1 MPRKMQLRKWPWGRP
16 GIRAKLILSFL
27 AALLPALLMLAV
39 MDQREYL
46 QRERAL
52 ADDCRAVAQ
61 AAAAS
66 AQARID
72 EAAAGLSAA
81 AALGPAEAAAA
92 LEALRKEHPEYLDL
106 FLLDGQGQVLA
117 CVPSGQA
124 PQVIPDSVAQAAS
137 AGAPV
142 LSDLFFA
149 ASGDVP
155 ALQVLV
161 PLRPGAAPA
170 AAGVTVDAQALSGLL
185 AGDAAGAPYQ
195 VVLCDRQ
202 GWAVGGALATDTPW
216 PARDWSRFA
225 HIRLALQG
233 QAATAPGVA
242 DPLDGRLYGSA
253 AVPLGA
259 TGWAV
264 EARLPMSGPAG
275 YLGRLAG
282 SLLPLTVLVGLAVAL
297 AVAVA
302 NWFTVPVRRL
312 AAYARGLG
320 RGQLNERV
328 AMNTGDE
335 FEDLA
340 AALNQ
345 MARQMEE
352 RDRRLRARTAELD
365 AIITQSADGIAI
377 HGPSGELQRLNPAG
391 IRIMG
396 RPTVRLGL
404 SLAEQ
409 AAWFK
414 IRTVAGEPVD
424 PNDLPVS
431 AALRGETRVGQELRI
446 ETETGQDRYVAFS
459 ASPLYD
465 AHGHIYGAVSTF
477 RDMTGARQAQQEK
490 DNFISIVS
498 HELKTPITS
507 IKGYAQMLLRRA
519 EEAGSDERDLKGLR
533 IINDEVERMVDL
545 INQLLDVQRLEMQ
558 RLQLNLDRVDLVSL
572 TLDTVDRLQMTTSRH
587 TLQPRVPEGP
597 VWVYGDAVRLAQV
610 LGNLIMNAIKY
621 SPAGGPVEVSLERQ
635 EGRAWVSV
643 RDWGIGIA
651 PEDQPHLF
659 QRFWRGTRKENT
671 SLTGMGLGLYISR
684 EIVRRHHGDIVFRS
698 QPGQGSTFL
707 FWLPLDEG
715 KP

>member
-1 MPRKMQLRKWPWGRP
+1 MPRKMQRPKWPWGRP

-39 MDQREYL
+39 MDYREYL
-46 QRERAL
+46 QRQRAL
-52 ADDCRAVAQ
+52 ADECRVVAQ
-61 AAAAS
+61 AAAVS
-66 AQARID
+66 AQAHLD
-72 EAAAGLSAA
+72 EAVAGLASAA
-81 AALGPAEAAAA
+81 KGTAADATAAF
-92 LEALRKEHPEYLDL
+92 EALQGSHPEYLSL
-106 FLLDGQGQVLA
+106 FLLDAQGQVA
-117 CVPSGQA
+117 ASVPADQP
-124 PQVIPDSVAQAAS
+124 PQVLLSGPDLTAA
-137 AGAPV
+137 GTTPV
-142 LSDLFFA
+142 VSDLFFA
-149 ASGDVP
+149 APTGLP
-155 ALQVLV
+155 ALQLVV
-161 PLRPGAAPA
+161 PLPEGAGL
-170 AAGVTVDAQALSGLL
+170 AGATLNAQALSDLL
-185 AGDAAGAPYQ
+185 AQEAGGQRCQ
-195 VVLCDRQ
+195 VLLCDRQ
-202 GWAVGGALATDTPW
+202 GWAAGGALAAEAPW
-216 PARDWSRFA
+216 AARDWSRFA
-225 HIRLALQG
+225 HIRLALEG
-233 QAATAPGVA
+233 QAATAPSVS
-242 DPLDGRLYGSA
+242 DPLDGRLYGVA
-253 AVPLGA
+253 AVPLGL
-259 TGWAV
+259 TGWVV
-264 EARLPMSGPAG
+264 EARQVVSGPAG

-282 SLLPLTVLVGLAVAL
+282 GLLPVAGLIMPAVAL
-297 AVAVA
+297 AISVAT
-302 NWFTVPVRRL
+302 WFTVPVQRL
-312 AAYARGLG
+312 AVYACGLG

-340 AALNQ
+340 AALND

-414 IRTVAGEPVD
+414 IRNAAGDPID
-424 PNDLPVS
+424 PNDLPVA

-446 ETETGQDRYVAFS
+446 ETDAGQDRFVAFS

-477 RDMTGARQAQQEK
+477 RDMTGAHEAQQEK

-545 INQLLDVQRLEMQ
+545 INQLLDVQRLEMH
-558 RLQLNLDRVDLVSL
+558 RLQLNLDHVDLVAL

-587 TLQPRVPEGP
+587 TLQPRVPQGS
-597 VWVYGDAVRLAQV
+597 VWVYGDAIRLAQV
-610 LGNLIMNAIKY
+610 LSNLIMNAIKY
-621 SPAGGPVEVSLERQ
+621 SPAGGPVEVSLEPQ
-635 EGRAWVSV
+635 QGRAWVSV

-659 QRFWRGTRKENT
+659 QRFWRGTRRENT

-684 EIVRRHHGDIVFRS
+684 EIVRRHNGDIAFRS
-698 QPGQGSTFL
+698 QPGQGSTFV
-707 FWLPLDEG
+707 FWLPLDER
-715 KP
+715 KA

>member
-1 MPRKMQLRKWPWGRP
+1 MQLPKWPWGRP

-39 MDQREYL
+39 MDHREHL
-46 QRERAL
+46 QREKAL
-52 ADDCRAVAQ
+52 AEECRVVAQ

-66 AQARID
+66 ALARID
-72 EAAAGLSAA
+72 EAVAGLSAA
-81 AALGPAEAAAA
+81 AVPSAAEAAAA
-92 LEALRKEHPEYLDL
+92 LEHLREQHPEYLDL
-106 FLLDGQGQVLA
+106 FLLDTQGQVVA
-117 CVPSGQA
+117 AAPAGRA
-124 PQVIPDSVAQAAS
+124 PQVPPDGMAPIASV
-137 AGAPV
+137 GAPV

-149 ASGDVP
+149 APGDVP

-161 PLRPGAAPA
+161 ALSPGAGPA
-170 AAGVTVDAQALSGLL
+170 AAGVTFDAQALSRLL
-185 AGDAAGAPYQ
+185 AGDAGDGGHQ

-202 GWAVGGALATDTPW
+202 GWAAGGALAANTPW
-216 PARDWSRFA
+216 AARDWSRFA
-225 HIRLALQG
+225 HVRLALQG
-233 QAATAPGVA
+233 QVATAPGIA
-242 DPLDGRLYGSA
+242 DPVDGCLYGGA
-253 AVPLGA
+253 AVPLDS

-264 EARLPMSGPAG
+264 EARQAMLGPAG
-275 YLGRLAG
+275 YLGRLAS
-282 SLLPLTVLVGLAVAL
+282 SLLPLAGLVVLAVVL

-302 NWFTVPVRRL
+302 NWFTVPVERL
-312 AAYARGLG
+312 AVYARGLG

-340 AALNQ
+340 AALNN

-377 HGPSGELQRLNPAG
+377 HGPNGELQRLNPAG

-414 IRTVAGEPVD
+414 IRNVAGEPVD
-424 PNDLPVS
+424 PNDLPVA
-431 AALRGETRVGQELRI
+431 AALRGETRVAQELRI
-446 ETETGQDRYVAFS
+446 ETETGQDRFVAFS

-465 AHGHIYGAVSTF
+465 ARGRIYGAVSTF
-477 RDMTGARQAQQEK
+477 RDMTSAHQAQQEK
-490 DNFISIVS
+490 DSFISIVS

-558 RLQLNLDRVDLVSL
+558 RLQLNLDRVDLVAL
-572 TLDTVDRLQMTTSRH
+572 TLDTVDRLQMTTNRH
-587 TLQPRVPEGP
+587 TLRPRVPQGP
-597 VWVYGDAVRLAQV
+597 VWVCGDAIRLAQV

-659 QRFWRGTRKENT
+659 QRFWRGTRQENT

-715 KP
+715 HP

>member
-1 MPRKMQLRKWPWGRP
+1 MPLKLQLQWPWGRP

-39 MDQREYL
+39 MDQRQYA
-46 QRERAL
+46 QRQRAL
-52 ADDCRAVAQ
+52 AEECREMAQ
-61 AAAAS
+61 AGAAAAS
-66 AQARID
+66 ARID
-72 EAAAGLSAA
+72 EAAAGVSAA
-81 AALGPAEAAAA
+81 AGLLGAEATAA
-92 LEALRKEHPEYLDL
+92 LEALASAHPECLEL
-106 FLLDGQGQVLA
+106 FLLDRQGQVIA
-117 CVPSGQA
+117 SAPAGRT
-124 PQVIPDSVAQAAS
+124 PQVIPEAMDLLAAPH
-137 AGAPV
+137 ARV
-142 LSDLFFA
+142 LSDLFLA
-149 ASGDVP
+149 GPDGVP
-155 ALQVLV
+155 ALQLVV
-161 PLRPGAAPA
+161 PLARGGGPA
-170 AAGVTVDAQALSGLL
+170 AAGVTFDAQALSDLVAHEAHSEGC
-185 AGDAAGAPYQ
+185 Q
-195 VVLCDRQ
+195 VLLCDRQ
-202 GWAVGGALATDTPW
+202 GWAAGGALAPGAPW
-216 PARDWSRFA
+216 QARDWSHFP
-225 HIRLALQG
+225 HIQAALQG
-233 QAATAPGVA
+233 QVGVAPGVA
-242 DPLDGRLYGSA
+242 DPRDGRLYGCA
-253 AVPLGA
+253 AAPVAG
-259 TGWAV
+259 TGWAIEV
-264 EARLPMSGPAG
+264 RRAASGPAG
-275 YLGRLAG
+275 YLGRAASG
-282 SLLPLTVLVGLAVAL
+282 ILPVTGLIVVAVAL
-297 AVAVA
+297 AVSVA
-302 NWFTVPVRRL
+302 NWFTVPVQRL
-312 AAYARGLG
+312 AVYAAGLG

-328 AMNTGDE
+328 SMDTGDE

-340 AALNQ
+340 AALND

-377 HGPSGELQRLNPAG
+377 HGPNGELQRLNPAG

-424 PNDLPVS
+424 PSDLPVA

-446 ETETGQDRYVAFS
+446 ETEAGQDRFVAFS

-465 AHGHIYGAVSTF
+465 AHGRIYGAVSTF
-477 RDMTGARQAQQEK
+477 RDMTSAHEAQQEK

-558 RLQLNLDRVDLVSL
+558 RLQLNLDRVDLVAL
-572 TLDTVDRLQMTTSRH
+572 TLDTVDRLQMTTNRH
-587 TLQPRVPEGP
+587 TLKPRVPQGP
-597 VWVYGDAVRLAQV
+597 VWVCGDAIRLAQV
-610 LGNLIMNAIKY
+610 LSNLIMNAIKY

-643 RDWGIGIA
+643 RDWGIGIP

-684 EIVRRHHGDIVFRS
+684 EIVRRHQGDIVFRS

-707 FWLPLDEG
+707 FWLPLDEEG
-715 KP
+715 E